1 MDKFIEWKINNKNHI
16 INIFNIIVNDLEK
29 YDLIINN
36 KKNLYEDI
44 VLYLYQ
50 STYHVKYIN

>member
-1 MDKFIEWKINNKNHI
+1 MNKFIEWQINNKNHI
-16 INIFNIIVNDLEK
+16 INIFNIIVNDLEN
-29 YDLIINN
+29 YDLIISN

-50 STYHVKYIN
+50 STIHVKYIN

>member
-1 MDKFIEWKINNKNHI
+1 MDKFIEWQINNKNHI
-16 INIFNIIVNDLEK
+16 INIFNIIVNDLEN

-36 KKNLYEDI
+36 KKNLYKDI

-50 STYHVKYIN
+50 STFHVKYIN

>member
-1 MDKFIEWKINNKNHI
+1 MDKFIEWQINNKNNI
-16 INIFNIIVNDLEK
+16 INIFNIIVNDLEN

-50 STYHVKYIN
+50 STFHVKYIN

>member
-1 MDKFIEWKINNKNHI
+1 MNKFIEWQINNKNHI
-16 INIFNIIVNDLEK
+16 INIFNIIVNDLEN

-50 STYHVKYIN
+50 STIHVKYIN

>member
-1 MDKFIEWKINNKNHI
+1 MNKFIEWQINNKNHI
-16 INIFNIIVNDLEK
+16 MNIFNIIVNDLEN
-29 YDLIINN
+29 YDLIISN

-50 STYHVKYIN
+50 STIHVKYIN